1 MIDWFTGI
9 LPCTHRPLPAGS
21 VVSVDADG
29 AVEWETVKRLT
40 VRGSNESTMKVR
52 SVGSD
57 GEGRATHLY
66 IDGNPSKFLQG
77 HSVIGPDDLQGL
89 VVTTYARILALLH
102 IPHDLPS
109 YRQVMEGQFKISRI
123 DINYM
128 YSLSTLENVRA
139 WLYAAE
145 FKAKTRH
152 GRACGKGGTVYLG
165 KNSRR
170 WSLKFYSKYDEHTS
184 GKKGH
189 QMADEFVK
197 AGLLDWSKDKLR
209 IELTLRTTEL
219 IDLNLTLGNSWN
231 IETPNKLFSDYVGRI
246 EMNQNTILTDEKII
260 NLPRKI
266 QSTYLLW
273 KQGANMKE
281 MFPKP
286 TFYRHRK
293 ELLSFGIDINFY
305 CESPDSNNVV
315 PLVRTLEAKPA
326 KIPSWV
332 YEKGLIFDYNRISH
346 ASNWH

>member
-1 MIDWFTGI
+1 MIDWLTGI
-9 LPCTHRPLPAGS
+9 FPCTHQPLPAGS

-29 AVEWETVKRLT
+29 AIEWESVKRLT
-40 VRGSNESTMKVR
+40 VRGSYEATMKVR

-77 HSVIGPDDLQGL
+77 HSVVGSDDLQGL
-89 VVTTYARILALLH
+89 ALTTYAKILSLLH
-102 IPHDLPS
+102 IPHDLTS
-109 YRQVMEGQFKISRI
+109 YRMVMSGKYKISRI

-128 YSLSTLENVRA
+128 YSLSTVENVRA

-152 GRACGKGGTVYLG
+152 GRASGKGGTVYLG

-170 WSLKFYSKYDEHTS
+170 WSLKFYSKYDEHVS

-189 QMADEFVK
+189 QIAEDFVQ
-197 AGLLDWSKDKLR
+197 AGLLAWAKDKLR

-219 IDLNLTLGNSWN
+219 IDLNLTNGGNWN
-231 IETPNKLFSDYVGRI
+231 SQTPFELFSDYVGRI
-246 EMNQNTILTDEKII
+246 EMNQNTILSDERIVK
-260 NLPRKI
+260 LPRKI

-281 MFPKP
+281 MLPHN
-286 TFYRHRK
+286 TFYRHRR

-332 YEKGLIFDYNRISH
+332 YEKGLIFDYNRISR